1 MYTAHYDLKM
11 KPFQISSDATFMWLG
26 EKHKEALATLRYG
39 ILDNKGFLLL
49 TGDVG
54 TGKTTLIN
62 TLIASLSNDV
72 IYASIPD
79 PSLEKMDFF
88 NHIATAFD
96 IGGEFTSKGKFL
108 SGFTHFLQNTYER
121 GQKVLLIIDESQ
133 LLTQELL
140 EETRLL
146 SNIVT
151 KDSNPLLNIF
161 FVGQYEFNELI
172 RRPENRAIAQRL
184 TLNYYIEPLTFEETG
199 EYIRHRLKIAGTTK
213 KIFNTSA
220 IREIYAFSH
229 GFPRRINIICDHS
242 LMSGYAEDLK
252 MITGSIVLESSK
264 DLQIPEKRREQPQ
277 EKNKTVQ
284 HSEAAVMSG
293 TSGTVTEQP
302 GQTIAPSRP
311 ARSSQQRETVKS
323 TLVRPVGSFL
333 LIILVLMSCYFLFP
347 DFINEKYRDTVHYLT
362 SFQEKFGL
370 KVHESS
376 KKIIHQE
383 QDKGKLLNSQT
394 ETKSPTAVDLPTI
407 AKANDIPQ
415 EKKQQKQV
423 SGKVS
428 EPETVSEKLNKSTE
442 TPAPDKINVE
452 PLVFELNQVL
462 PAATEEQFAKP
473 IPPGPV
479 AAAPVI
485 LTESMSKDASA
496 KNSEIKILPLPKENL
511 VLRFKYDSNLFSV
524 SDIERM
530 KDFARILKTHPEAI
544 VNVSGYTD
552 STGDEGYNR
561 RLSQFRANMVK
572 SFLMGQNLPPEQIRA
587 QGFGSQNPVDS
598 NDTAE
603 GRTRNRRVELSI
615 VAKD

>member
-1 MYTAHYDLKM
+1 MYTAHYNLKI

-88 NHIATAFD
+88 NHIATAFG
-96 IGGEFTSKGKFL
+96 IGDEFTSKGKFL
-108 SGFTHFLQNTYER
+108 SRFTHFLQNTYEK

-213 KIFNTSA
+213 KIFTTSA

-252 MITGSIVLESSK
+252 MITGSIVLDSSK
-264 DLQIPEKRREQPQ
+264 DLQIPEQRREQLQ
-277 EKNKTVQ
+277 EKNNTVQ
-284 HSEAAVMSG
+284 HPQAVMSG
-293 TSGTVTEQP
+293 TSGTVIEQT
-302 GQTIAPSRP
+302 GQTTAPSRP
-311 ARSSQQRETVKS
+311 TRSSQQGETVKS

-347 DFINEKYRDTVHYLT
+347 DFVSEKYRDTVHYLT

-370 KVHESS
+370 KIHESS
-376 KKIIHQE
+376 RKNIHQE
-383 QDKGKLLNSQT
+383 QDKGASLNSQI
-394 ETKSPTAVDLPTI
+394 ETIPQVAADLPTI
-407 AKANDIPQ
+407 AKAADISQ
-415 EKKQQKQV
+415 EKEQGKQV

-428 EPETVSEKLNKSTE
+428 ERGKVSEKPKKPTE

-452 PLVFELNQVL
+452 PLVFESSQVL
-462 PAATEEQFAKP
+462 PAATEGQIAKP
-473 IPPGPV
+473 VPPEPV

-485 LTESMSKDASA
+485 LTENVNKDASA
-496 KNSEIKILPLPKENL
+496 KNSEKQILPLPKENL

-524 SDIERM
+524 TDIEKM
-530 KDFARILKTHPEAI
+530 KEFARILKMHPEAI

-603 GRTRNRRVELSI
+603 GRTQNRRVELSV

>member
-1 MYTAHYDLKM
+1 MYTTHYDLKI

-62 TLIASLSNDV
+62 SLIASLSNDV

-88 NHIATAFD
+88 NHIASAFD

-108 SGFTHFLQNTYER
+108 SSFTKFLQNAYAK

-161 FVGQYEFNELI
+161 FVGQYEFNEVI
-172 RRPENRAIAQRL
+172 KRPENRAIAQRL

-199 EYIRHRLKIAGTTK
+199 EYIKHRLKIAGTTK

-242 LMSGYAEDLK
+242 LMSGFAEDLK
-252 MITGSIVLESSK
+252 MITGSVVLESSK
-264 DLQIPEKRREQPQ
+264 DLQIPERRREQLQ
-277 EKNKTVQ
+277 EKYDTVKAP
-284 HSEAAVMSG
+284 EAVMSG
-293 TSGTVTEQP
+293 QPGPVTEQP
-302 GQTIAPSRP
+302 GDPVDPSQLAQTEKQSA
-311 ARSSQQRETVKS
+311 TGKS
-323 TLVRPVGSFL
+323 ALVRPVWSFL

-347 DFINEKYRDTVHYLT
+347 DFINKKYRETLDYLM

-370 KVHESS
+370 DVHESS
-376 KKIIHQE
+376 IKSIHQE
-383 QDKGKLLNSQT
+383 LQAKGILLKSRND
-394 ETKSPTAVDLPTI
+394 TKSPAAVDLSNI
-407 AKANDIPQ
+407 ANSTDISQ
-415 EKKQQKQV
+415 EKEQAETV
-423 SGKVS
+423 PDKVS
-428 EPETVSEKLNKSTE
+428 EPGKINKKLKKSKE
-442 TPAPDKINVE
+442 VAVPDKINVE
-452 PLVFELNQVL
+452 PLVLEQEKEQTVQSASPELL
-462 PAATEEQFAKP
+462 
-473 IPPGPV
+473 

-485 LTESMSKDASA
+485 LTESITKDISIE
-496 KNSEIKILPLPKENL
+496 NSDKQILPLPKENL

-524 SDIERM
+524 SDIEKM
-530 KDFARILKTHPEAI
+530 KDFARILKMHPEAI
-544 VNVSGYTD
+544 VSISGYTD

-572 SFLMGQNLPPEQIRA
+572 SFLMGQNLPPEQIKA

-598 NDTAE
+598 NDTTE
-603 GRTRNRRVELSI
+603 GRTQNRRVELGI
-615 VAKD
+615 IEKD